1 MRARLGAQDGFS
13 LIELLI
19 VCLILGVVLTGLV
32 DVLVSGTRAQADD
45 QGRAIAQQ
53 NTRLALD
60 RLEYEARCATS
71 ATLVGS
77 GAGVSLSLPSQ
88 CSHAT
93 GTVTWCVTGGMFTR
107 YTAASC
113 TGAGQNF
120 VGSVTSTTP
129 FSLLTGATGAG
140 ILPRL
145 QVSLTVDQT
154 ARSSDAFTITDAITL
169 QNAAR
174 S

>member
-1 MRARLGAQDGFS
+1 MRKPLDEEHGFT

-19 VCLILGVVLTGLV
+19 VCLILGIVLTGLV
-32 DVLVSGTRAQADD
+32 NLLVSGTTAEADA
-45 QGRAIAQQ
+45 QGRMVAQQ

-60 RLEYEARCATS
+60 RLEFEARCATS

-93 GTVTWCVTGGMFTR
+93 GAVTWCVTSGVFTR

-113 TGAGQNF
+113 TGSGQPF
-120 VGSVTSTTP
+120 VGSVTSATP
-129 FSLLTGATGAG
+129 FSLLLGAAGAG
-140 ILPRL
+140 VLPRL
-145 QVSLTVDQT
+145 QLNLTVNQT
-154 ARSSDAFTITDAITL
+154 GRSSDLFTIADAITL
-169 QNAAR
+169 RNATP

>member
-1 MRARLGAQDGFS
+1 MRKELAAEDGFT
-13 LIELLI
+13 LIELVI
-19 VCLILGVVLTGLV
+19 VCLILGVILTGLV
-32 DVLVSGTRAQADD
+32 NVFVSGTQAQADV
-45 QGRAIAQQ
+45 QGRMVAQQ

-60 RLEYEARCATS
+60 RLEFEARCATS

-93 GTVTWCVTGGMFTR
+93 GTVTWCVTGGVFTR

-113 TGAGQNF
+113 SGAGQKY
-120 VGSVTSTTP
+120 VGSVISATP
-129 FSLLTGATGAG
+129 FSLLTGATGAA

-145 QVSLTVDQT
+145 QVSLTVNQT
-154 ARSSDAFTITDAITL
+154 GRSSDAFSIADAITL

>member
-1 MRARLGAQDGFS
+1 MRARLAAEEGFS
-13 LIELLI
+13 LVELVI
-19 VCLILGVVLTGLV
+19 VCLILGVVLTGIV
-32 DVLVSGTRAQADD
+32 DVFVSGTRAQADV
-45 QGRAIAQQ
+45 QGRMVAEQ
-53 NTRLALD
+53 NTSLALN

-77 GAGVSLSLPSQ
+77 GAGVTLSLPGQ

-93 GTVTWCVTGGMFTR
+93 GTVTWCVTAGVFTR

-113 TGAGQNF
+113 AGAGQPY
-120 VGSVTSTTP
+120 VASVTSATP
-129 FSLLTGATGAG
+129 FSLLTGASGAG
-140 ILPRL
+140 VLPRL
-145 QVSLTVDQT
+145 AVSLTVDQT
-154 ARSSDAFTITDAITL
+154 GRSSDAFTIADAITL

>member
-1 MRARLGAQDGFS
+1 MRPRLGAEDGFS
-13 LIELLI
+13 LIELVI

-32 DVLVSGTRAQADD
+32 NVLVSGTRAQADD

-60 RLEYEARCATS
+60 RLEYDARCATS

-93 GTVTWCVTGGMFTR
+93 GTVTWCVTGGVLTR
-107 YTAASC
+107 YTVASC
-113 TGAGQNF
+113 TGSGQTF
-120 VGSVTSTTP
+120 VSSVTSATP
-129 FSLLTGATGAG
+129 FSLLTST
-140 ILPRL
+140 PRL
-145 QVSLTVDQT
+145 YVPSHVVSV
-154 ARSSDAFTITDAITL
+154 
-169 QNAAR
+169 
-174 S
+174 